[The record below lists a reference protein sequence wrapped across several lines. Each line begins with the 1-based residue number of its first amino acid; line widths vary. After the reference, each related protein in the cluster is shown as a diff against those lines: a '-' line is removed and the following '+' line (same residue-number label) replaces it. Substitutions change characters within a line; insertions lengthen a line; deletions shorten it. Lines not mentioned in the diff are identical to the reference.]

1 MNKILMMIIDG
12 IGINNKEDGNFLKKA
27 ELNNL
32 SDLYNEYPHSILTT
46 TGDVIGLPDG
56 VPVNEEIA
64 HVAFG
69 AGKKVKQDV
78 TILNETLGSTL
89 IEKNDLLISI
99 VKKLN
104 KSGGT
109 LHLAGLVSDGR
120 VSSDIRYIENFVSH
134 LHNMGLERLYF
145 HAITDGID
153 SKTDCKVFIDR
164 LLDSFNDNSLGKLV
178 TICGR
183 SYAMDKDNNWNRTKI
198 YTDLLFSGEG
208 ARIRKFDTALETCR
222 KKNVSDNLIPPIKL
236 IDDPTV
242 KSGDILLWLN
252 FQVET
257 SRQVLKAISDEEF
270 TIYPV
275 NKPENMGLYT
285 LLEVDNMDIDYLIDD
300 NDEFYSIGT
309 YFNDL
314 RLTQARISSKER
326 YPMVTYFFDGYK
338 NDKLDLCDTYLI
350 PSLQEDYLYKETL
363 ENITKQTIKCIE
375 KDYNFILV
383 NIPYADIVARFGNEE
398 QLIET
403 LRNIDDSVGKI
414 FEAVEDNFYKMI
426 ITSCYGN
433 VEEMVDGVGVEH
445 KGTTTNPV
453 PFIVT
458 DSRLGLKNKGDLTMV
473 APTIL
478 RYMDIALPK
487 QMSQMRTLLEE
498 EG

>member
-12 IGINNKEDGNFLKKA
+12 IGISNKEEGNFLKKA

-32 SDLYNEYPHSILTT
+32 SDLYNDYAHSLLET
-46 TGDVIGLPDG
+46 TGDSIGLPDG
-56 VPVNEEIA
+56 VPANEEIS

-78 TILNETLGSTL
+78 TILNEVLGSTL
-89 IEKNDLLISI
+89 IEKNDILNSI

-120 VSSDIRYIENFVSH
+120 VASDIRYIENFIIH
-134 LHNMGLERLYF
+134 LKNMGLERLYF

-153 SKTDCKVFIDR
+153 SKTDSKVFLDR
-164 LLDSFNDNSLGKLV
+164 LSDTFDEISLGKIV
-178 TICGR
+178 SICGR

-198 YTDLLFSGEG
+198 FTDLLFLGNG
-208 ARIRKFDTALETCR
+208 AKVRKYSSALETCK
-222 KKNVSDNLIPPIKL
+222 KKNVPDNLIPPIKL

-242 KSGDILLWLN
+242 KNGDIFLWLN
-252 FQVET
+252 FKDET
-257 SRQVLKAISDEEF
+257 SRQVLKAISDDEF
-270 TIYPV
+270 VLYQV
-275 NKPENMGLYT
+275 NKPENFNLFT
-285 LLEVDNMDIDYLIDD
+285 LLQVDNMDIDYLIDD